1 MTFCTRIVA
10 VVVVLT
16 ALVLCV
22 PVEAQTKEQIPLLRA
37 WAEEGIAESQFNLM
51 AIR

>member
-1 MTFCTRIVA
+1 MTYDLRFVAIVA
-10 VVVVLT
+10 VLI
-16 ALVLCV
+16 ALVLSV

-37 WAEEGIAESQFNLM
+37 WAEEGIAEAQFNLV